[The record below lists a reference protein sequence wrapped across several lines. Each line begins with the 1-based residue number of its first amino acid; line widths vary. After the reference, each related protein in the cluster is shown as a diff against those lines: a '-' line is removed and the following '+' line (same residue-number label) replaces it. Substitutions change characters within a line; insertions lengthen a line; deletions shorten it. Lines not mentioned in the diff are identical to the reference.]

1 VNSTFLTKYGLHHF
15 VAFSNSN
22 GDSVFSI
29 AGSQDPKM
37 IDHARYVIEENF
49 PGNPVIVLI

>member
-49 PGNPVIVLI
+49 PGNPIIVLI

>member
-1 VNSTFLTKYGLHHF
+1 MNSTFLTKYGLHHF
-15 VAFSNSN
+15 VAFSNTS
-22 GDSVFSI
+22 GDNVFSI

-49 PGNPVIVLI
+49 PGTSTIVLA